1 MAFNLMPEIHCVR
14 CHERDEEL
22 YLEDEQRFLQLMN
35 LATRLRPL
43 LEDVEL
49 TFTYQGWKLKD
60 NLRALNTTG
69 NFILQ
74 HKLMLELREI
84 EK

>member
-1 MAFNLMPEIHCVR
+1 MPEINCIV
-14 CHERDEEL
+14 CHEWEEDI
-22 YLEDEQRFLQLMN
+22 YLEDEQRFIQLMN

-60 NLRALNTTG
+60 NLRALNKTG
-69 NFILQ
+69 KKTHILS
-74 HKLMLELREI
+74 
-84 EK
+84 